1 MIEKYLNPPQ
11 ASDRDL
17 IMRNFSGSVV
27 MLNLLRFR
35 KFADNSKTP
44 VIPHL
49 LTISSGE
56 ACQLYIGQLNISAG
70 KSIASGKTRL
80 CKSIFIQYQNK
91 QTMKKYVMP
100 FVFIMLS
107 FYASAQTKKEF
118 ITADIVTINSKIVK
132 EKRTVWVYNPT
143 KMDNKKNM
151 KYPVIYVLDGENHFR
166 SVVAMVEYL
175 SEANIIPPMI
185 VVGILHLNRMKDL
198 TPTIEDTI
206 SDSRGEN
213 SGGGETF
220 MSFIKNEL
228 FPDIESKYSAAPYRI
243 LIGHSVGGLTVINTL
258 IHHKEFF
265 NAYVSIDASL
275 WWDKHKLLKESKT
288 VLATDNYADKKLFLA
303 IANRMEKGVDTSAV
317 QKDTTEN
324 TELIRNNLELIR
336 NIKNN
341 RQNKLNFDYKYYAD
355 DNHGSV
361 SFIAEYDALRFIFAY
376 YKFDLYARY
385 LDNENIRLDTLLD
398 AHYKNV
404 SKQLG
409 YSVKPGEDL
418 INGLAYHSLS
428 TKQFTKAKYL
438 FKMNVSNYPES
449 ANAFDSLGDFY
460 NKTGDKV
467 NALKCY
473 KQALEITEIPE
484 TRKKLKELQEKK

>member
-1 MIEKYLNPPQ
+1 M
-11 ASDRDL
+11 
-17 IMRNFSGSVV
+17 
-27 MLNLLRFR
+27 
-35 KFADNSKTP
+35 
-44 VIPHL
+44 
-49 LTISSGE
+49 
-56 ACQLYIGQLNISAG
+56 
-70 KSIASGKTRL
+70 
-80 CKSIFIQYQNK
+80 
-91 QTMKKYVMP
+91 MKKY
-100 FVFIMLS
+100 FIPLFLLLIS
-107 FYASAQTKKEF
+107 FSTSAQMKKEF
-118 ITADIVTINSKIVK
+118 ITADIVTINSKILK
-132 EKRTVWVYNPT
+132 EKRTAWVYNPS
-143 KMDNKKNM
+143 NKNEGKI
-151 KYPVIYVLDGENHFR
+151 YPVIYVLDGENHFK

-175 SEANIIPPMI
+175 SDANVIPPMI
-185 VVGILHLNRMKDL
+185 VVGILHTNRMKDL
-198 TPTIEDTI
+198 TPTIED
-206 SDSRGEN
+206 SVGDSKGEN
-213 SGGGETF
+213 SGGGENF

-228 FPDIESKYSAAPYRI
+228 FPDIESKYATAPYRI

-324 TELIRNNLELIR
+324 TELIRYNLELIR
-336 NIKNN
+336 SIKNN
-341 RQNKLNFDYKYYAD
+341 QQNKLNFDYKYYAD

-361 SFIAEYDALRFIFAY
+361 SFIAEYDAIRFIFDY
-376 YKFDLYARY
+376 YKFDLYGRY
-385 LDNENIRLDTLLD
+385 LDNENIRLDTLLE

-409 YSVKPGEDL
+409 YSVKTAEDL
-418 INGLAYHSLS
+418 VNGLAYHSLN

-449 ANAFDSLGDFY
+449 SNAFDSLGDFY
-460 NKTGDKV
+460 NETGDTA
-467 NALKCY
+467 NAIKCY
-473 KQALEITEIPE
+473 KQALVIKEIPE